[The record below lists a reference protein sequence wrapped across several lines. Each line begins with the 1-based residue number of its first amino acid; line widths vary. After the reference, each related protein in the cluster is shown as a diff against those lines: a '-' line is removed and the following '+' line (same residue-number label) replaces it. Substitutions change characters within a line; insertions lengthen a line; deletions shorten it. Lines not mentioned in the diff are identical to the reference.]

1 LKIQKQRK
9 AIIFDMDGTMIDNM
23 MVHHRAWQQQLAIEG
38 FSYSLSDII
47 EQFHGKNLDIIE
59 RIFGE
64 KYSPEERQRFS
75 NDKEAKYREMYRP
88 DLKLIDGL
96 AELLATAY
104 ENEIPMAIGTAA
116 QYANVD
122 LVLDTLN
129 IRNYFDVIVAD
140 IDVVNGKPDPE
151 VFLKVAE
158 KLGIE
163 PSSCLVFED
172 SPVGAKTAQNAGMKA
187 IIITTTHK
195 AHEFAGQNHIIRTA
209 PSYEDID
216 ILRELAYI

>member
-1 LKIQKQRK
+1 
-9 AIIFDMDGTMIDNM
+9 MDGTMIDNM

-38 FSYSLSDII
+38 FNYTLAEVI
-47 EQFHGKNLDIIE
+47 EQFHGKNVDIIE
-59 RIFGE
+59 RVFGD
-64 KYSPEERQRFS
+64 KYSPEERLRFS

-96 AELLATAY
+96 SQLLATAY

-116 QYANVD
+116 QYANVN

-129 IRNYFDVIVAD
+129 IRNYFNIIVAD
-140 IDVVNGKPDPE
+140 VDVQKGKPDPE
-151 VFLKVAE
+151 VFLKVAQ

-163 PSSCLVFED
+163 PTNCLVFED

-195 AHEFAGQNHIIRTA
+195 AHEFE
-209 PSYEDID
+209 SYGHVIKCVPNYENID
-216 ILRELAYI
+216 ILKELAYI

>member
-1 LKIQKQRK
+1 LKTQKLPK

-38 FSYSLSDII
+38 FNYTLAEVI
-47 EQFHGKNLDIIE
+47 EQFHGKNVDIIE
-59 RIFGE
+59 RVFGD
-64 KYSPEERQRFS
+64 KYSPEERLRFS
-75 NDKEAKYREMYRP
+75 NDKEAKYREMYLP

-96 AELLATAY
+96 SQLLATAY

-116 QYANVD
+116 QYANVN

-129 IRNYFDVIVAD
+129 IRNYFNIIVAD
-140 IDVVNGKPDPE
+140 VDVQKGKPDPE
-151 VFLKVAE
+151 VFLKVAQ

-163 PSSCLVFED
+163 PTNCLVFED

-195 AHEFAGQNHIIRTA
+195 VHEFE
-209 PSYEDID
+209 SYGHVIKCVPNYENID
-216 ILRELAYI
+216 ILKELAYI

>member
-1 LKIQKQRK
+1 LKIQKTKK

-38 FSYSLSDII
+38 FSYSLAEIM
-47 EQFHGKNLDIIE
+47 EQFHGKNMEIIE
-59 RIFGE
+59 RIFGD
-64 KYSPEERQRFS
+64 KYSPAERLRFS

-88 DLKLIDGL
+88 ELKLIDGL
-96 AELLATAY
+96 AELLAIAY
-104 ENEIPMAIGTAA
+104 ENEIPMGIGTAA

-129 IRNYFDVIVAD
+129 IRNYFEVIVAD
-140 IDVVNGKPDPE
+140 IDVTKGKPDPE

-158 KLGIE
+158 KLGME
-163 PSSCLVFED
+163 PTQCLVFED

-187 IIITTTHK
+187 IMVTTTHK
-195 AHEFAGQNHIIRTA
+195 AHEFSEYNSVIKCVQNYEYLDII
-209 PSYEDID
+209 
-216 ILRELAYI
+216 RELAYI

>member
-1 LKIQKQRK
+1 MKRDQPRK

-23 MVHHRAWQQQLAIEG
+23 MVHHRAWQQQLLIEG
-38 FSYSLSDII
+38 YNYSLAEII

-64 KYSPEERQRFS
+64 KYTPEERLRFS

-88 DLKLIDGL
+88 ELKLIEGL
-96 AELLATAY
+96 HDLLATAY
-104 ENEIPMAIGTAA
+104 ENEIPIAIGTAA

-129 IRNYFDVIVAD
+129 IRNYFDAIVAD
-140 IDVVNGKPDPE
+140 VDVEKGKPDPE
-151 VFLKVAE
+151 VFLKVAAQ
-158 KLGIE
+158 LGVYPE
-163 PSSCLVFED
+163 SCLVFED

-187 IIITTTHK
+187 IMITSTHK
-195 AHEFAGQNHIIRTA
+195 AHEFQGFEHVLKCIGN
-209 PSYEDID
+209 YGEID